1 MGIFRSDPQPF
12 IGGRQPLE
20 GRKMNPSLFV
30 AAGDNPPLNYKALVL
45 VATILGAWVPPDPAP
60 FMGGRQP
67 LQARTLPPQITA
79 VPVNN
84 PPFSGAD
91 EAENNLNTILA
102 SWRAPEWPYV
112 FEGRQ
117 GRLQP
122 YAPAKLPPS
131 LIIVPEPPHTHPG
144 RQPVQS
150 QQAAIAAQPPDWT
163 YAFLGQQGR

>member
-1 MGIFRSDPQPF
+1 MGIFRNDPQPF

-20 GRKMNPSLFV
+20 GRKMNPSLM
-30 AAGDNPPLNYKALVL
+30 AATVDSPPLRKTALTMAV
-45 VATILGAWVPPDPAP
+45 ILAAWVPPDPAP

-122 YAPAKLPPS
+122 YAPA
-131 LIIVPEPPHTHPG
+131 
-144 RQPVQS
+144 
-150 QQAAIAAQPPDWT
+150 
-163 YAFLGQQGR
+163 